1 MVGIGVILLA
11 AGWFRAYGKT
21 RYAGAYLVSAQV
33 WFVGALAIG
42 AIDYFTPP
50 ATLPLM
56 GIWMGITDWVAH
68 AWQYVEYMGVG
79 VAVTVKLTIY
89 STILGTVFS
98 FAAGLGKLS
107 NHWLIKIPSA
117 TFVEIFRG
125 TSLLVQMF
133 WLFYALPIIGHSIG
147 LDMRIPPII
156 AGVFALSAN
165 IGAYGAEVVRGAIL
179 AVSKDQYEAAVALN
193 FSPRQ
198 TLWKIALRQ
207 ALPEMM
213 PPFGNLAIQNLKD
226 TSLVS
231 LITIADLAFIAHRLR
246 NLTADSIT
254 IYTLVLFMYFFMS
267 LILAFLMSQ
276 LAKRIGKWRS
286 ANRT

>member
-1 MVGIGVILLA
+1 V
-11 AGWFRAYGKT
+11 
-21 RYAGAYLVSAQV
+21 Q
-33 WFVGALAIG
+33 
-42 AIDYFTPP
+42 
-50 ATLPLM
+50 
-56 GIWMGITDWVAH
+56 
-68 AWQYVEYMGVG
+68 
-79 VAVTVKLTIY
+79 LTIY
-89 STILGTVFS
+89 STILGAVFA
-98 FAAGLGKLS
+98 FAAGIGKLS
-107 NHWLIKIPSA
+107 HNWLIRIPSA

-133 WLFYALPIIGHSIG
+133 WLFYALPIIGQALG
-147 LDMRIPPII
+147 LELRIPPII
-156 AGVFALSAN
+156 AGVLALSLN
-165 IGAYGAEVVRGAIL
+165 IGAYGAEVVRGAIV

-198 TLWKIALRQ
+198 TLWKIALPQ

-254 IYTLVLFMYFFMS
+254 IYTLV
-267 LILAFLMSQ
+267 
-276 LAKRIGKWRS
+276 
-286 ANRT
+286 

>member
-1 MVGIGVILLA
+1 MNWIE
-11 AGWFRAYGKT
+11 
-21 RYAGAYLVSAQV
+21 YL
-33 WFVGALAIG
+33 
-42 AIDYFTPP
+42 D
-50 ATLPLM
+50 PLSK
-56 GIWMGITDWVAH
+56 GIW
-68 AWQYVEYMGVG
+68 
-79 VAVTVKLTIY
+79 VTVQLTIY
-89 STILGTVFS
+89 STILGAVFS
-98 FAAGLGKLS
+98 FVFGIGKLS
-107 NHWLIKIPSA
+107 HNWLVKIPSA

-133 WLFYALPIIGHSIG
+133 WLFYALPIIGHAMG
-147 LDMRIPPII
+147 FDTRIPPII
-156 AGVFALSAN
+156 AGVLALSAN

-193 FSPRQ
+193 FTPRQ
-198 TLWKIALRQ
+198 TLWKIALPQ

-254 IYTLVLFMYFFMS
+254 IYALVLFMYFFMS
-267 LILAFLMSQ
+267 LILAFLMNQ
-276 LAKRIGKWRS
+276 LAKRVGSWRS
-286 ANRT
+286 ADRA